1 MTQNTNKANAR
12 INREEAK
19 SILKRFL
26 ENEDYSVLAV
36 NGKWGIGKT
45 HLVQNFLYEHTKS
58 YYYYVSIFG
67 ISSIEQLK
75 ARLIANYKNDLKSD
89 SQSSQT
95 KTESGVNFINKYIN
109 KCINSFVEWFNHIS
123 GKIEK
128 TPKLDLSLPHNFS
141 IPIAGTLISIV
152 GDLALEIF
160 FNSIVRENSIICIDD
175 LERKSKVPLEEI
187 LGFVEYLVQERKS
200 KIILIYN
207 EDELEDKKVLERYRE
222 KVIHGEFTLNPT
234 VDENLD
240 FRFKDHH
247 YLDYLEVIKKVF
259 KETETNNIRVMRKTE
274 WLIKELIPLMENWE
288 DSLRHQVIKNCIII
302 TAAKLDTDFCKC
314 WSINGIHPID
324 IVLSLSSTPQQY
336 YEKSQGEDKETSE
349 KKFEFQMKII
359 KMGYSNLEELDEL
372 ISQLVNTPL
381 SDSIESQFREKGD
394 ILNEREKRNQIIE
407 KLNDLAN
414 NLYKSKYYNSF
425 ADNEQDII
433 NGIISFLD
441 QNYLNLSIAKF
452 EEIARFTSLLGGDIS
467 KYEKHLLEKILKD
480 ILESNS
486 YENLSAFRNKLSKY
500 PDLETSFNEKINEY
514 HQTLDI
520 TTAVKN
526 IMNSDPSSRSLTL
539 QKDIEFLRSLT
550 VDKYCQWLQKGHPE
564 LIDMVEWLLTSG
576 YNHAGKNLKQAI
588 CILAECTRINKIR
601 AKYLYNIDIENIYNS
616 DNTN

>member
-12 INREEAK
+12 INREKAE

-26 ENEDYSVLAV
+26 KNEDYSVLAV

-58 YYYYVSIFG
+58 YYYYVSIFD
-67 ISSIEQLK
+67 ISSIEHLK

-89 SQSSQT
+89 NQSSQT
-95 KTESGVNFINKYIN
+95 KTELVFNFINKYI
-109 KCINSFVEWFNHIS
+109 KTFFEWLNRIF

-128 TPKLDLSLPHNFS
+128 TPKLDILGGLSGS
-141 IPIAGTLISIV
+141 VISIA

-175 LERKSKVPLEEI
+175 LERKYKIPLEEI
-187 LGFVEYLVQERKS
+187 LGFVENLVQERKC

-207 EDELEDKKVLERYRE
+207 EDELEDKKVLDRYRE
-222 KVIHGEFTLNPT
+222 KVIDREFTLNPT

-247 YLDYLEVIKKVF
+247 YLDYLEIIKKVF
-259 KETETNNIRVMRKTE
+259 KETETNNIRVIRKTE
-274 WLIKELIPLMENWE
+274 WLIKELIPLIENWE

-302 TAAKLDTDFCKC
+302 TAAKLDTDFCKR

-324 IVLSLSSTPQQY
+324 IILSLSYTPQQY
-336 YEKSQGEDKETSE
+336 YEKSQGEDRETAG

-381 SDSIESQFREKGD
+381 SDSIELQFREKGH
-394 ILNEREKRNQIIE
+394 ILNEREKSNQIIK

-433 NGIISFLD
+433 DGIISFLD

-452 EEIARFTSLLGGDIS
+452 EEIARFTSLLGGDIY
-467 KYEKHLLEKILKD
+467 KYEKALLEKILKD

-486 YENLSAFRNKLSKY
+486 DENLSAFRNKLSKY
-500 PDLETSFNEKINEY
+500 PDLEESFNKKIDEY

-564 LIDMVEWLLTSG
+564 LIDMVNWVIDSD
-576 YNHAGKNLKQAI
+576 YNPAPKNLKQAI

-601 AKYLYNIDIENIYNS
+601 AKYLYNIDIDNTCNG

>member
-12 INREEAK
+12 IDRKKAK
-19 SILKRFL
+19 SILERFL
-26 ENEDYSVLAV
+26 KNEDYSVLAV

-45 HLVQNFLYEHTKS
+45 HLVQNFLYEYKKS

-75 ARLIANYKNDLKSD
+75 ARLIANYKNDLNSD
-89 SQSSQT
+89 NQSSQT
-95 KTESGVNFINKYIN
+95 KTELVFNFINKYI
-109 KCINSFVEWFNHIS
+109 KTFFEWLNRIF

-128 TPKLDLSLPHNFS
+128 TPKLDILGGLSGS
-141 IPIAGTLISIV
+141 VISIA

-175 LERKSKVPLEEI
+175 LERKYKIPLEEI
-187 LGFVEYLVQERKS
+187 LGFVENLVQERKC

-207 EDELEDKKVLERYRE
+207 EDELEDKKVLDHYRE
-222 KVIHGEFTLNPT
+222 KVIDREFTLNPT

-240 FRFKDHH
+240 LGFKEDHH
-247 YLDYLEVIKKVF
+247 YLDYLEIIKKVF
-259 KETETNNIRVMRKTE
+259 KKTETNNIRVIRKTE

-302 TAAKLDTDFCKC
+302 TAAKLDTDFCKR

-324 IVLSLSSTPQQY
+324 IILSISYTAQQY
-336 YEKSQGEDKETSE
+336 YEKSQGEDRETGE

-359 KMGYSNLEELDEL
+359 EMGYSNLEELDEL

-381 SDSIESQFREKGD
+381 SDSIELQFREKGH
-394 ILNEREKRNQIIE
+394 ILNEREKSNQIIK

-414 NLYKSKYYNSF
+414 NLYKSKYYNSL

-433 NGIISFLD
+433 DGIISFLD
-441 QNYLNLSIAKF
+441 HNYLNLSIAKF

-467 KYEKHLLEKILKD
+467 KYEKPLLEKILKD

-486 YENLSAFRNKLSKY
+486 DENLSAFRNKLSKY
-500 PDLETSFNEKINEY
+500 PDLEESFNKKIDEY

-550 VDKYCQWLQKGHPE
+550 VDKYCQWLQKDDPE
-564 LIDMVEWLLTSG
+564 LIDMVKCVLNSG
-576 YNHAGKNLKQAI
+576 YNPAPKNLKQAI

-601 AKYLYNIDIENIYNS
+601 AKYFYNIDIDNIYNS

>member
-12 INREEAK
+12 IDRKKAE
-19 SILKRFL
+19 SILERFL
-26 ENEDYSVLAV
+26 KNEDYSVLAV

-89 SQSSQT
+89 NQSSQT
-95 KTESGVNFINKYIN
+95 KTELVFNFINKYI
-109 KCINSFVEWFNHIS
+109 KTFFEWLNRIF

-128 TPKLDLSLPHNFS
+128 TPKLDILGGLSGS
-141 IPIAGTLISIV
+141 VISIA

-175 LERKSKVPLEEI
+175 LERKYKIPLEEI
-187 LGFVEYLVQERKS
+187 LGFVENLVQERKC

-207 EDELEDKKVLERYRE
+207 EDELEDKKVLDHYRE
-222 KVIHGEFTLNPT
+222 KVIDREFTLNPT

-240 FRFKDHH
+240 LGFKEDHH
-247 YLDYLEVIKKVF
+247 YLDYLEIIKKVF
-259 KETETNNIRVMRKTE
+259 KKTETNNIRVIRKTE

-302 TAAKLDTDFCKC
+302 TAAKLDTDFCKR

-324 IVLSLSSTPQQY
+324 IILSLSYTPQQY
-336 YEKSQGEDKETSE
+336 YEKSQGEDRETAG

-359 KMGYSNLEELDEL
+359 EMGYSNLEELDEL

-381 SDSIESQFREKGD
+381 SDSIELQFREKGH
-394 ILNEREKRNQIIE
+394 ILNEREKSNQIIK

-414 NLYKSKYYNSF
+414 NLYKSKYYNSL

-433 NGIISFLD
+433 DGIISFLD
-441 QNYLNLSIAKF
+441 HNYLNLSIAKF

-467 KYEKHLLEKILKD
+467 KYEKPLLEKILKD

-486 YENLSAFRNKLSKY
+486 DENLSAFRNKLSKY
-500 PDLETSFNEKINEY
+500 PDLEESFNKKIDEY

-550 VDKYCQWLQKGHPE
+550 VDKYCQWLQKDDPE
-564 LIDMVEWLLTSG
+564 LIDMVKCVLNSG
-576 YNHAGKNLKQAI
+576 YNPAPKNLKQAI

-601 AKYLYNIDIENIYNS
+601 AKYFYNIDIDNIYNS

>member
-12 INREEAK
+12 IDREKAE

-26 ENEDYSVLAV
+26 KNEDYSVLAV

-89 SQSSQT
+89 NQSSQT
-95 KTESGVNFINKYIN
+95 KTELVFNFINKYI
-109 KCINSFVEWFNHIS
+109 KTFFEWLNRIF

-128 TPKLDLSLPHNFS
+128 TPKLDILGGLSGS
-141 IPIAGTLISIV
+141 VISIA

-175 LERKSKVPLEEI
+175 LERKYKIPLEEI
-187 LGFVEYLVQERKS
+187 LGFVENLVQERKC

-207 EDELEDKKVLERYRE
+207 EDELEDKKVLDHYRE
-222 KVIHGEFTLNPT
+222 KVIDREFTLNPT

-240 FRFKDHH
+240 LGFKEDHH
-247 YLDYLEVIKKVF
+247 YLDYLEIIKKVF
-259 KETETNNIRVMRKTE
+259 KKTETNNIRVIRKTE

-302 TAAKLDTDFCKC
+302 TAAKLDTDFCKR

-324 IVLSLSSTPQQY
+324 IILSLSYTPQQY
-336 YEKSQGEDKETSE
+336 YEKSQGEDRETAG
-349 KKFEFQMKII
+349 KKFEFEMKII
-359 KMGYSNLEELDEL
+359 EMGYSNLEELDEL

-381 SDSIESQFREKGD
+381 SDSIELQFREKGH
-394 ILNEREKRNQIIE
+394 ILNEREKSNQIIK

-414 NLYKSKYYNSF
+414 NLYKSKYYNSL

-433 NGIISFLD
+433 DGIISFLD
-441 QNYLNLSIAKF
+441 HNYLNLSIAKF

-467 KYEKHLLEKILKD
+467 KYEKPLLEKILKD

-486 YENLSAFRNKLSKY
+486 DENLSAFRNKLSKY
-500 PDLETSFNEKINEY
+500 PDLEESFNKKIDEY

-550 VDKYCQWLQKGHPE
+550 VDKYCQWLQKDDPE
-564 LIDMVEWLLTSG
+564 LIDMVKCVLNSG
-576 YNHAGKNLKQAI
+576 YNPAPKNLKQAI

-601 AKYLYNIDIENIYNS
+601 AKYFYNIDIDNIYNS

>member
-12 INREEAK
+12 INREKAE

-26 ENEDYSVLAV
+26 KNEDYSVLAV

-95 KTESGVNFINKYIN
+95 KTESVVNFINNVVNFINKYIN
-109 KCINSFVEWFNHIS
+109 TFVEWFNRIF

-128 TPKLDLSLPHNFS
+128 TPKLDILGGLSGS
-141 IPIAGTLISIV
+141 VISIA
-152 GDLALEIF
+152 GDLALEIL
-160 FNSIVRENSIICIDD
+160 FNSIVGKNSIICIDD
-175 LERKSKVPLEEI
+175 LERKSNVPLEEI
-187 LGFVEYLVQERKS
+187 LGFVENLVQERKC

-207 EDELEDKKVLERYRE
+207 EDELKDKKVLERYRE
-222 KVIHGEFTLNPT
+222 KVIDREFTLDPT

-240 FRFKDHH
+240 FRFKDHD

-259 KETETNNIRVMRKTE
+259 KETETNNIRVIRKTE
-274 WLIKELIPLMENWE
+274 WLIKELIPLMKKWE
-288 DSLRHQVIKNCIII
+288 DSLCHQVIKNCIII
-302 TAAKLDTDFCKC
+302 TAAKLDTDFCNR

-324 IVLSLSSTPQQY
+324 IILSLSSTPQQY
-336 YEKSQGEDKETSE
+336 YEKSQGEDKETSG

-381 SDSIESQFREKGD
+381 SDSIALQFREKGH
-394 ILNEREKRNQIIE
+394 ILNEREKSNQIIE

-425 ADNEQDII
+425 ADNEQDIMD
-433 NGIISFLD
+433 GIISFLE
-441 QNYLNLSIAKF
+441 QNYLDLSIAKF
-452 EEIARFTSLLGGDIS
+452 EEIARFTSVLGYDIS
-467 KYEKHLLEKILKD
+467 KYEKPLLEKILKD

-486 YENLSAFRNKLSKY
+486 YENLSTLRNKLSKY
-500 PDLETSFNEKINEY
+500 PDLEESLNEKIKEY
-514 HQTLDI
+514 YQILDI
-520 TTAVKN
+520 TTALKN
-526 IMNSDPSSRSLTL
+526 IINTHLYSTSPRLE
-539 QKDIEFLRSLT
+539 QDIEFLRNLT
-550 VDKYCQWLQKGHPE
+550 VNEYCQWLKKDDPDLQ
-564 LIDMVEWLLTSG
+564 IMVRWVLNSG
-576 YNHAGKNLKQAI
+576 YQPAPKNLTQAI
-588 CILAECTRINKIR
+588 RILAECSKINKIR
-601 AKYLYNIDIENIYNS
+601 AKYLYEIDIDNPSNG

>member
-1 MTQNTNKANAR
+1 MTQNTNKTNAR
-12 INREEAK
+12 INREKAE

-26 ENEDYSVLAV
+26 KNEDYSVLAV

-89 SQSSQT
+89 NQSSQT
-95 KTESGVNFINKYIN
+95 KTELVFNFINKDI
-109 KCINSFVEWFNHIS
+109 KTSFEWLNRIFR
-123 GKIEK
+123 KIEK
-128 TPKLDLSLPHNFS
+128 TPKLDILGGLSGS
-141 IPIAGTLISIV
+141 VISIA

-175 LERKSKVPLEEI
+175 LERKYKIPLEEI
-187 LGFVEYLVQERKS
+187 LGFVENLVQERKC

-207 EDELEDKKVLERYRE
+207 EDELEDKEILQLYRE
-222 KVIHGEFTLNPT
+222 KVIDREFTLNPT

-247 YLDYLEVIKKVF
+247 YLDYLEIIKKVF
-259 KETETNNIRVMRKTE
+259 KETETNNIRVIRRTE
-274 WLIKELIPLMENWE
+274 WLINELIPLMENWE

-302 TAAKLDTDFCKC
+302 TAAKLDTDFCKR

-324 IVLSLSSTPQQY
+324 IILSLSYTPQQY
-336 YEKSQGEDKETSE
+336 YEKSQGEDRETAG

-381 SDSIESQFREKGD
+381 SDSIELQFREKGH
-394 ILNEREKRNQIIE
+394 ILNEREKSNQIIK

-414 NLYKSKYYNSF
+414 NLYKSKYYKSF

-433 NGIISFLD
+433 DGIISFLD

-452 EEIARFTSLLGGDIS
+452 EEIAIFTSLLGGDIS
-467 KYEKHLLEKILKD
+467 KYEKALLEKILKD

-486 YENLSAFRNKLSKY
+486 DENLSAFRNKLSKY
-500 PDLETSFNEKINEY
+500 PDLEESFNKKIDEY

-550 VDKYCQWLQKGHPE
+550 VDKYCQWLQKDDPE
-564 LIDMVEWLLTSG
+564 LIDMVKCVLNSG
-576 YNHAGKNLKQAI
+576 YNPAPKNLKQAI

-601 AKYLYNIDIENIYNS
+601 AKYLYNIDIDNTCNG

>member
-12 INREEAK
+12 INREKAE

-26 ENEDYSVLAV
+26 KNEDYSVLAV

-45 HLVQNFLYEHTKS
+45 HLVQNFLYGYTKS

-75 ARLIANYKNDLKSD
+75 ARLIANYKNDLNSD
-89 SQSSQT
+89 NQSSQT
-95 KTESGVNFINKYIN
+95 KTELVFNFINKYI
-109 KCINSFVEWFNHIS
+109 KTFFEWLNRIF

-128 TPKLDLSLPHNFS
+128 TPKLDILGGLSGS
-141 IPIAGTLISIV
+141 VISIA

-175 LERKSKVPLEEI
+175 LERKYKIPLEEI
-187 LGFVEYLVQERKS
+187 LGFVENLVQERKC

-207 EDELEDKKVLERYRE
+207 EDELEDKKVLDHYRE
-222 KVIHGEFTLNPT
+222 KVIDREFTLNPT

-240 FRFKDHH
+240 LGFKEDHH
-247 YLDYLEVIKKVF
+247 YLDYLEIIKKVF
-259 KETETNNIRVMRKTE
+259 KKTETNNIRVIRKTE

-302 TAAKLDTDFCKC
+302 TAAKLDTDFCKR

-324 IVLSLSSTPQQY
+324 IILSISYTAQQY
-336 YEKSQGEDKETSE
+336 YEKYKGEDRETGE

-359 KMGYSNLEELDEL
+359 EMGYSNLKELDEL

-381 SDSIESQFREKGD
+381 SDSIELQFREKGH
-394 ILNEREKRNQIIE
+394 ILNEREKSNQIIK

-414 NLYKSKYYNSF
+414 NLYKSKYYNSL

-433 NGIISFLD
+433 DGIISFLD
-441 QNYLNLSIAKF
+441 HNYLNLSIAKF

-467 KYEKHLLEKILKD
+467 KYEKPLLEKILKD

-486 YENLSAFRNKLSKY
+486 DENLSAFRNKLSKY
-500 PDLETSFNEKINEY
+500 PDLEESFNKKIDEY

-550 VDKYCQWLQKGHPE
+550 VDKYCQWLQKDDPE
-564 LIDMVEWLLTSG
+564 LIDMVKCVLNSG
-576 YNHAGKNLKQAI
+576 YNPAPKNLKQAI

-601 AKYLYNIDIENIYNS
+601 AKYFYNIDIDNIYNS

>member
-95 KTESGVNFINKYIN
+95 KTELVVNFINKCIN
-109 KCINSFVEWFNHIS
+109 KCINTFFELLNRIS

-128 TPKLDLSLPHNFS
+128 TPKLDILGGLSGS
-141 IPIAGTLISIV
+141 VISIT

-175 LERKSKVPLEEI
+175 LERKSKIPLEEI
-187 LGFVEYLVQERKS
+187 LGFVENLVQERKC

-247 YLDYLEVIKKVF
+247 YLDYLEIIKKVF
-259 KETETNNIRVMRKTE
+259 KETETNNIRVIRRTE

-302 TAAKLDTDFCKC
+302 TAAKLDTDFCKR

-324 IVLSLSSTPQQY
+324 IILSLSSTPQQY
-336 YEKSQGEDKETSE
+336 YEKSQSEDEETSG

-359 KMGYSNLEELDEL
+359 KMGYSNLEKLDEL

-381 SDSIESQFREKGD
+381 SDSIELQFREKGD
-394 ILNEREKRNQIIE
+394 ILNEREKSNQIIE
-407 KLNDLAN
+407 KWNDLAN

-433 NGIISFLD
+433 DGIISFLD

-452 EEIARFTSLLGGDIS
+452 EEIERFTSLLGGDIS
-467 KYEKHLLEKILKD
+467 KYEKPLLEKILKD

-486 YENLSAFRNKLSKY
+486 YENLSAFRNNLSKY
-500 PDLETSFNEKINEY
+500 PDLEESFNKKINEY

-564 LIDMVEWLLTSG
+564 LIDMVECVLNSG
-576 YNHAGKNLKQAI
+576 YNPADKNLKQAI

-601 AKYLYNIDIENIYNS
+601 AKYFYNIDIENICNS

>member
-1 MTQNTNKANAR
+1 MIQNTNKANAR
-12 INREEAK
+12 INREKAE

-26 ENEDYSVLAV
+26 KNEDYSVLAV

-89 SQSSQT
+89 NQSSQT
-95 KTESGVNFINKYIN
+95 KTELVFNFINKYI
-109 KCINSFVEWFNHIS
+109 KTFFEWLNRIF

-128 TPKLDLSLPHNFS
+128 TPKLDILGGLSGS
-141 IPIAGTLISIV
+141 VISIA

-175 LERKSKVPLEEI
+175 LERKSKIPLEEI
-187 LGFVEYLVQERKS
+187 LGFVENLVQERKC

-207 EDELEDKKVLERYRE
+207 EDELEDKKVLDRYRE
-222 KVIHGEFTLNPT
+222 KVIDREFTLNPT

-247 YLDYLEVIKKVF
+247 YLDYLEIIKKVF
-259 KETETNNIRVMRKTE
+259 KETETNNIRVIRKTE

-302 TAAKLDTDFCKC
+302 TAAKLDTDFCKR

-324 IVLSLSSTPQQY
+324 IILSLSYTPQQY
-336 YEKSQGEDKETSE
+336 YEKSQGEDRETAG

-381 SDSIESQFREKGD
+381 SDYIELQFREKGH
-394 ILNEREKRNQIIE
+394 ILNEREKSNQIIE

-433 NGIISFLD
+433 DGIISFLD

-452 EEIARFTSLLGGDIS
+452 EEIERFTSLLGGDIS
-467 KYEKHLLEKILKD
+467 KYEKPLLEKILKD

-486 YENLSAFRNKLSKY
+486 DENLSAFRNKLSKY
-500 PDLETSFNEKINEY
+500 PDLEESFNKKIDEY

-550 VDKYCQWLQKGHPE
+550 VDKYCQWLQKDDPE
-564 LIDMVEWLLTSG
+564 LIDMVKCVLNSG
-576 YNHAGKNLKQAI
+576 YNPAPKNLKQAI

-601 AKYLYNIDIENIYNS
+601 AKYLYNIDIDNTCNG